1 MSLGYRGILVV
12 ACGLVAV
19 SCSSNSSSHPDG
31 GACVTGSEGCAC
43 YGNHTCNPPLT
54 CASSLCVQLGGGTG
68 GTLGSGSGGTGGSAT
83 GSGGSATG
91 AGGSS
96 TGSGGS
102 SATGGAGGSA
112 TGSGG
117 SAGCTCT
124 AGLECTTD
132 GRCVDPKVIDDFA
145 DCNTQINLIRGRNG
159 GWYEAADVGINVGF
173 AVSAPPTGFSDRR
186 CAAWETGG
194 PTGNGTTNFALMG
207 VAMTSA
213 GTPVSF
219 VGYTGIQL
227 ALEAMPIDFTIKT
240 TNGGYFTKRLTMT
253 SGTQTMSIPF
263 TSLVPRSDSIPQ
275 TIDLSQILDIQFT
288 VIDPT
293 MGYGFVIHGLTLY

>member
-12 ACGLVAV
+12 ACGLVAA
-19 SCSSNSSSHPDG
+19 SCSSNGGSHPDG
-31 GACVTGSEGCAC
+31 GGACATGSEGCTC
-43 YGNHTCNPPLT
+43 YGNHTCDPGLT

-68 GTLGSGSGGTGGSAT
+68 GTTGG
-83 GSGGSATG
+83 
-91 AGGSS
+91 GGSS
-96 TGSGGS
+96 ATGSGGS
-102 SATGGAGGSA
+102 SATGSGGSSA

-117 SAGCTCT
+117 SGGCTCT

-173 AVSAPPTGFSDRR
+173 AVSTPPTGFADRR

-275 TIDLSQILDIQFT
+275 AIDLSQILDIQFT